1 MELVARVKSQLRRY
15 QVYSK
20 PIGVDNSIIQA
31 NDLLIDTN
39 KKMVSVDNRPVA
51 VTKIEYEILVLLA
64 SHPGTVFST
73 EDIYT
78 KIWHEEATHANNTI
92 MVHIRKLREKI
103 ERQPRTPLSYLV
115 AFLIYS
121 ILGIIFDR
129 IIPIA
134 VPNEMR
140 YALCYAISFIVFVEI
155 FFKLIDFTIEYIRK
169 LRRSI
174 QQVTSGNYGV
184 QCEVEYDDELG
195 SLAANINVLSKTLL
209 AKEKESEKLKEK
221 ERAALDIERNA
232 ERQKNELITNVAHD
246 LRTPLTTIVGYLEL
260 IKDDTALSKEDVHK
274 YSGIAYEKSIRL
286 QEMMDDLFEFTK
298 LDNAD
303 IKLNKSMINL
313 SGLIMQMTDEFY
325 PSFKDC
331 NITPIVDLPEENI
344 YVQGDG
350 QLLAR
355 VFDNL
360 ISNALKYGYH
370 NTDLKIEVSG
380 DEKYATVKVINH
392 GDTIASEDIPLLF
405 NKFYR
410 TDSSRNSKTGGTGLG
425 LAITKNIV
433 DLHHGDISVTSDD
446 QITTFIVKFNR
457 YFDQN

>member
-1 MELVARVKSQLRRY
+1 MMQKLRKLFISSFKWR
-15 QVYSK
+15 
-20 PIGVDNSIIQA
+20 
-31 NDLLIDTN
+31 LLINIT
-39 KKMVSVDNRPVA
+39 
-51 VTKIEYEILVLLA
+51 
-64 SHPGTVFST
+64 
-73 EDIYT
+73 
-78 KIWHEEATHANNTI
+78 
-92 MVHIRKLREKI
+92 
-103 ERQPRTPLSYLV
+103 LSYLV

-221 ERAALDIERNA
+221 ERAALDVERNA

-433 DLHHGDISVTSDD
+433 DLHHGNISVTSDD

>member
-1 MELVARVKSQLRRY
+1 MMQKLRKLFISSFKWR
-15 QVYSK
+15 
-20 PIGVDNSIIQA
+20 
-31 NDLLIDTN
+31 LLINIT
-39 KKMVSVDNRPVA
+39 
-51 VTKIEYEILVLLA
+51 
-64 SHPGTVFST
+64 
-73 EDIYT
+73 
-78 KIWHEEATHANNTI
+78 
-92 MVHIRKLREKI
+92 
-103 ERQPRTPLSYLV
+103 LSYLV

-221 ERAALDIERNA
+221 ERAALDIERNV

-260 IKDDTALSKEDVHK
+260 IKDDSALSKEDVHK

-392 GDTIASEDIPLLF
+392 GDTIAPEDIPLLF

>member
-1 MELVARVKSQLRRY
+1 MMQKLRKLFISSFKWR
-15 QVYSK
+15 
-20 PIGVDNSIIQA
+20 
-31 NDLLIDTN
+31 LLINIT
-39 KKMVSVDNRPVA
+39 
-51 VTKIEYEILVLLA
+51 
-64 SHPGTVFST
+64 
-73 EDIYT
+73 
-78 KIWHEEATHANNTI
+78 
-92 MVHIRKLREKI
+92 
-103 ERQPRTPLSYLV
+103 LSYLV

-232 ERQKNELITNVAHD
+232 ERKKNELITNVAHD

-260 IKDDTALSKEDVHK
+260 IKDDSALSKEDVHK

-392 GDTIASEDIPLLF
+392 GDTIAPEDIPLLF

>member
-1 MELVARVKSQLRRY
+1 MMQKLRKLFISSFKWR
-15 QVYSK
+15 
-20 PIGVDNSIIQA
+20 
-31 NDLLIDTN
+31 LLINIT
-39 KKMVSVDNRPVA
+39 
-51 VTKIEYEILVLLA
+51 
-64 SHPGTVFST
+64 
-73 EDIYT
+73 
-78 KIWHEEATHANNTI
+78 
-92 MVHIRKLREKI
+92 
-103 ERQPRTPLSYLV
+103 LSYLV

-121 ILGIIFDR
+121 ILGIVFDR

-392 GDTIASEDIPLLF
+392 GDTIAPEDIPLLF

>member
-1 MELVARVKSQLRRY
+1 MMQKLRKLFISSFKWR
-15 QVYSK
+15 
-20 PIGVDNSIIQA
+20 
-31 NDLLIDTN
+31 LLINIT
-39 KKMVSVDNRPVA
+39 
-51 VTKIEYEILVLLA
+51 
-64 SHPGTVFST
+64 
-73 EDIYT
+73 
-78 KIWHEEATHANNTI
+78 
-92 MVHIRKLREKI
+92 
-103 ERQPRTPLSYLV
+103 LSYLV

-155 FFKLIDFTIEYIRK
+155 FFKLIDFTIEYIKK

-260 IKDDTALSKEDVHK
+260 IKDDSALSKEDVHK

-331 NITPIVDLPEENI
+331 NITPIVNLPEENI

>member
-1 MELVARVKSQLRRY
+1 MMQKLRKLFISSFKWR
-15 QVYSK
+15 
-20 PIGVDNSIIQA
+20 
-31 NDLLIDTN
+31 LLINIT
-39 KKMVSVDNRPVA
+39 
-51 VTKIEYEILVLLA
+51 
-64 SHPGTVFST
+64 
-73 EDIYT
+73 
-78 KIWHEEATHANNTI
+78 
-92 MVHIRKLREKI
+92 
-103 ERQPRTPLSYLV
+103 LSYLV

-232 ERQKNELITNVAHD
+232 EIQKNELITNVAHD

-392 GDTIASEDIPLLF
+392 GDTIAPEDIPLLF

>member
-1 MELVARVKSQLRRY
+1 MMQKLRKLFISSFKWR
-15 QVYSK
+15 
-20 PIGVDNSIIQA
+20 
-31 NDLLIDTN
+31 LLINIT
-39 KKMVSVDNRPVA
+39 
-51 VTKIEYEILVLLA
+51 
-64 SHPGTVFST
+64 
-73 EDIYT
+73 
-78 KIWHEEATHANNTI
+78 
-92 MVHIRKLREKI
+92 
-103 ERQPRTPLSYLV
+103 LSYLV

-121 ILGIIFDR
+121 ILGIVFDR

-298 LDNAD
+298 LDNTD

-331 NITPIVDLPEENI
+331 NITPIMNLPEEDI

-392 GDTIASEDIPLLF
+392 GDTIAPEDLPLLF

>member
-1 MELVARVKSQLRRY
+1 MMQKLRKLFISSFKWR
-15 QVYSK
+15 
-20 PIGVDNSIIQA
+20 
-31 NDLLIDTN
+31 LLINIT
-39 KKMVSVDNRPVA
+39 
-51 VTKIEYEILVLLA
+51 
-64 SHPGTVFST
+64 
-73 EDIYT
+73 
-78 KIWHEEATHANNTI
+78 
-92 MVHIRKLREKI
+92 
-103 ERQPRTPLSYLV
+103 LSYLV

-221 ERAALDIERNA
+221 EKAALDIERNA

-380 DEKYATVKVINH
+380 DVKYATVKVINH

>member
-1 MELVARVKSQLRRY
+1 MMQKLRKLFISSFKWR
-15 QVYSK
+15 
-20 PIGVDNSIIQA
+20 
-31 NDLLIDTN
+31 LLINIT
-39 KKMVSVDNRPVA
+39 
-51 VTKIEYEILVLLA
+51 
-64 SHPGTVFST
+64 
-73 EDIYT
+73 
-78 KIWHEEATHANNTI
+78 
-92 MVHIRKLREKI
+92 
-103 ERQPRTPLSYLV
+103 LSYLV

-184 QCEVEYDDELG
+184 QCDVEYDDELG

-380 DEKYATVKVINH
+380 DENYATVKVINH
-392 GDTIASEDIPLLF
+392 GDTIAPEDIPLLF

>member
-1 MELVARVKSQLRRY
+1 MMQKLRKLFISSFKWR
-15 QVYSK
+15 
-20 PIGVDNSIIQA
+20 
-31 NDLLIDTN
+31 LLINIT
-39 KKMVSVDNRPVA
+39 
-51 VTKIEYEILVLLA
+51 
-64 SHPGTVFST
+64 
-73 EDIYT
+73 
-78 KIWHEEATHANNTI
+78 
-92 MVHIRKLREKI
+92 
-103 ERQPRTPLSYLV
+103 LSYLV

-331 NITPIVDLPEENI
+331 NISPIVDLPEENI

>member
-1 MELVARVKSQLRRY
+1 MMQKLRKLFISSFKWR
-15 QVYSK
+15 
-20 PIGVDNSIIQA
+20 
-31 NDLLIDTN
+31 LLINIT
-39 KKMVSVDNRPVA
+39 
-51 VTKIEYEILVLLA
+51 
-64 SHPGTVFST
+64 
-73 EDIYT
+73 
-78 KIWHEEATHANNTI
+78 
-92 MVHIRKLREKI
+92 
-103 ERQPRTPLSYLV
+103 LSYLV

-155 FFKLIDFTIEYIRK
+155 FFKLNDFTIEYIRK

-260 IKDDTALSKEDVHK
+260 IKDDSALSKEDVHK

-313 SGLIMQMTDEFY
+313 SELIMQMTDEFY

-331 NITPIVDLPEENI
+331 NITPIVNLPEENI

>member
-1 MELVARVKSQLRRY
+1 MMQKLRKLFISSFKWR
-15 QVYSK
+15 
-20 PIGVDNSIIQA
+20 
-31 NDLLIDTN
+31 LLINIT
-39 KKMVSVDNRPVA
+39 
-51 VTKIEYEILVLLA
+51 
-64 SHPGTVFST
+64 
-73 EDIYT
+73 
-78 KIWHEEATHANNTI
+78 
-92 MVHIRKLREKI
+92 
-103 ERQPRTPLSYLV
+103 LSYLV

-221 ERAALDIERNA
+221 EKAALDIERNA

-260 IKDDTALSKEDVHK
+260 IKDDSALSKEDVHK

-392 GDTIASEDIPLLF
+392 GDTIAPEDIPLLF

>member
-1 MELVARVKSQLRRY
+1 MMQKLRKLFISSFKWR
-15 QVYSK
+15 
-20 PIGVDNSIIQA
+20 
-31 NDLLIDTN
+31 LLINIT
-39 KKMVSVDNRPVA
+39 
-51 VTKIEYEILVLLA
+51 
-64 SHPGTVFST
+64 
-73 EDIYT
+73 
-78 KIWHEEATHANNTI
+78 
-92 MVHIRKLREKI
+92 
-103 ERQPRTPLSYLV
+103 LSYLV

-121 ILGIIFDR
+121 ILGIVFDR

-184 QCEVEYDDELG
+184 QCEVEYDDELA

-392 GDTIASEDIPLLF
+392 GDTIAPEDIPLLF
-405 NKFYR
+405 NKFFR

>member
-1 MELVARVKSQLRRY
+1 MMQKLRKLFISSFKWR
-15 QVYSK
+15 
-20 PIGVDNSIIQA
+20 
-31 NDLLIDTN
+31 LLINIT
-39 KKMVSVDNRPVA
+39 
-51 VTKIEYEILVLLA
+51 
-64 SHPGTVFST
+64 
-73 EDIYT
+73 
-78 KIWHEEATHANNTI
+78 
-92 MVHIRKLREKI
+92 
-103 ERQPRTPLSYLV
+103 LSYLV

-313 SGLIMQMTDEFY
+313 SGLIMQMTNEFY

>member
-1 MELVARVKSQLRRY
+1 MMQKLRKLFISSFKWR
-15 QVYSK
+15 
-20 PIGVDNSIIQA
+20 
-31 NDLLIDTN
+31 LLINIT
-39 KKMVSVDNRPVA
+39 
-51 VTKIEYEILVLLA
+51 
-64 SHPGTVFST
+64 
-73 EDIYT
+73 
-78 KIWHEEATHANNTI
+78 
-92 MVHIRKLREKI
+92 
-103 ERQPRTPLSYLV
+103 LSYLV

-140 YALCYAISFIVFVEI
+140 YALCYAISFIIFVEI

-457 YFDQN
+457 YFDLN

>member
-1 MELVARVKSQLRRY
+1 MMQKLRKLFISSFKWR
-15 QVYSK
+15 
-20 PIGVDNSIIQA
+20 
-31 NDLLIDTN
+31 LLINIT
-39 KKMVSVDNRPVA
+39 
-51 VTKIEYEILVLLA
+51 
-64 SHPGTVFST
+64 
-73 EDIYT
+73 
-78 KIWHEEATHANNTI
+78 
-92 MVHIRKLREKI
+92 
-103 ERQPRTPLSYLV
+103 LSYLV

-155 FFKLIDFTIEYIRK
+155 FFKLMDFTIEYIRK

-184 QCEVEYDDELG
+184 QCEVDYDDELG

>member
-1 MELVARVKSQLRRY
+1 MMQKLRKLFISSFKWR
-15 QVYSK
+15 
-20 PIGVDNSIIQA
+20 
-31 NDLLIDTN
+31 LLINIT
-39 KKMVSVDNRPVA
+39 
-51 VTKIEYEILVLLA
+51 
-64 SHPGTVFST
+64 
-73 EDIYT
+73 
-78 KIWHEEATHANNTI
+78 
-92 MVHIRKLREKI
+92 
-103 ERQPRTPLSYLV
+103 LSYLV

-260 IKDDTALSKEDVHK
+260 IKDDSALSKEDVHK

-392 GDTIASEDIPLLF
+392 GDTIAPEDIPLLF

-433 DLHHGDISVTSDD
+433 DLHHGDISVTSND

>member
-1 MELVARVKSQLRRY
+1 MMQKLRKLFISSFKWR
-15 QVYSK
+15 
-20 PIGVDNSIIQA
+20 
-31 NDLLIDTN
+31 LLINIT
-39 KKMVSVDNRPVA
+39 
-51 VTKIEYEILVLLA
+51 
-64 SHPGTVFST
+64 
-73 EDIYT
+73 
-78 KIWHEEATHANNTI
+78 
-92 MVHIRKLREKI
+92 
-103 ERQPRTPLSYLV
+103 LSYLV

-355 VFDNL
+355 VFNNL

>member
-1 MELVARVKSQLRRY
+1 MMQKLRKLFISSFKWR
-15 QVYSK
+15 
-20 PIGVDNSIIQA
+20 
-31 NDLLIDTN
+31 LLINIT
-39 KKMVSVDNRPVA
+39 
-51 VTKIEYEILVLLA
+51 
-64 SHPGTVFST
+64 
-73 EDIYT
+73 
-78 KIWHEEATHANNTI
+78 
-92 MVHIRKLREKI
+92 
-103 ERQPRTPLSYLV
+103 LSYLV

-134 VPNEMR
+134 VPTEMR

-260 IKDDTALSKEDVHK
+260 IKDDSALSKEDVHK

-380 DEKYATVKVINH
+380 DEKYATIKVINH
-392 GDTIASEDIPLLF
+392 GDTIAPEDIPLLF

>member
-1 MELVARVKSQLRRY
+1 MMQKLRKLFISSFKWR
-15 QVYSK
+15 
-20 PIGVDNSIIQA
+20 
-31 NDLLIDTN
+31 LLINIT
-39 KKMVSVDNRPVA
+39 
-51 VTKIEYEILVLLA
+51 
-64 SHPGTVFST
+64 
-73 EDIYT
+73 
-78 KIWHEEATHANNTI
+78 
-92 MVHIRKLREKI
+92 
-103 ERQPRTPLSYLV
+103 LSYLV

-209 AKEKESEKLKEK
+209 AKEKETEKLKEK

-380 DEKYATVKVINH
+380 DEKYAIVKVINH

>member
-1 MELVARVKSQLRRY
+1 MMQKLRKLFISSFKWR
-15 QVYSK
+15 
-20 PIGVDNSIIQA
+20 
-31 NDLLIDTN
+31 LLINIT
-39 KKMVSVDNRPVA
+39 
-51 VTKIEYEILVLLA
+51 
-64 SHPGTVFST
+64 
-73 EDIYT
+73 
-78 KIWHEEATHANNTI
+78 
-92 MVHIRKLREKI
+92 
-103 ERQPRTPLSYLV
+103 LSYLV

-155 FFKLIDFTIEYIRK
+155 FFRLIDFTIEYIRK

>member
-1 MELVARVKSQLRRY
+1 MQKLRKLFISSFKWR
-15 QVYSK
+15 
-20 PIGVDNSIIQA
+20 
-31 NDLLIDTN
+31 LLINIT
-39 KKMVSVDNRPVA
+39 
-51 VTKIEYEILVLLA
+51 
-64 SHPGTVFST
+64 
-73 EDIYT
+73 
-78 KIWHEEATHANNTI
+78 
-92 MVHIRKLREKI
+92 
-103 ERQPRTPLSYLV
+103 LSYLV

-121 ILGIIFDR
+121 ILGIVFDR

-134 VPNEMR
+134 VPDEMR

-155 FFKLIDFTIEYIRK
+155 FFRLIDFTITYIRQ

-174 QQVTSGNYGV
+174 QQVTSGNYDV

-195 SLAANINVLSKTLL
+195 SLAANINVLAKTLL
-209 AKEKESEKLKEK
+209 AKEKESERLKEK
-221 ERAALDIERNA
+221 EKAALDFERNA

-260 IKDDTALSKEDVHK
+260 IKDDTDLPKEDVHK
-274 YSGIAYEKSIRL
+274 YAGIAYEKSMRL

-313 SGLIMQMTDEFY
+313 SGLIMQMADEFY

-331 NITPIVDLPEENI
+331 NITPIVDLPDDNV

-370 NTDLKIEVSG
+370 NTDLKIEVIG

-392 GDTIASEDIPLLF
+392 GDTISDEDIPLLF

-433 DLHHGDISVTSDD
+433 DRHHGTISVESKDN
-446 QITTFIVKFNR
+446 ITTFIVKFNR
-457 YFDQN
+457 YFDQIATNNAN

>member
-1 MELVARVKSQLRRY
+1 MMQKLRKLFISSFKWR
-15 QVYSK
+15 
-20 PIGVDNSIIQA
+20 
-31 NDLLIDTN
+31 LLINIT
-39 KKMVSVDNRPVA
+39 
-51 VTKIEYEILVLLA
+51 
-64 SHPGTVFST
+64 
-73 EDIYT
+73 
-78 KIWHEEATHANNTI
+78 
-92 MVHIRKLREKI
+92 
-103 ERQPRTPLSYLV
+103 LSYLV

-221 ERAALDIERNA
+221 ERAALDVERNA

-298 LDNAD
+298 LGNAD

-392 GDTIASEDIPLLF
+392 GDTIAPEDIPLLF

>member
-1 MELVARVKSQLRRY
+1 MMQKLRKLFISSFKWR
-15 QVYSK
+15 
-20 PIGVDNSIIQA
+20 
-31 NDLLIDTN
+31 LLINIT
-39 KKMVSVDNRPVA
+39 
-51 VTKIEYEILVLLA
+51 
-64 SHPGTVFST
+64 
-73 EDIYT
+73 
-78 KIWHEEATHANNTI
+78 
-92 MVHIRKLREKI
+92 
-103 ERQPRTPLSYLV
+103 LSYLV

-313 SGLIMQMTDEFY
+313 SELIMQMTDEFY

>member
-1 MELVARVKSQLRRY
+1 MMQKLRKLFISSFKWR
-15 QVYSK
+15 
-20 PIGVDNSIIQA
+20 
-31 NDLLIDTN
+31 LLINIT
-39 KKMVSVDNRPVA
+39 
-51 VTKIEYEILVLLA
+51 
-64 SHPGTVFST
+64 
-73 EDIYT
+73 
-78 KIWHEEATHANNTI
+78 
-92 MVHIRKLREKI
+92 
-103 ERQPRTPLSYLV
+103 LSYLV

-260 IKDDTALSKEDVHK
+260 IKDDSALSKEDVHK

-313 SGLIMQMTDEFY
+313 AGLIMQMTDEFY

-392 GDTIASEDIPLLF
+392 GDTIAPEDIPLLF

>member
-1 MELVARVKSQLRRY
+1 MMQKLRKLFISSFKWR
-15 QVYSK
+15 
-20 PIGVDNSIIQA
+20 
-31 NDLLIDTN
+31 LLINIT
-39 KKMVSVDNRPVA
+39 
-51 VTKIEYEILVLLA
+51 
-64 SHPGTVFST
+64 
-73 EDIYT
+73 
-78 KIWHEEATHANNTI
+78 
-92 MVHIRKLREKI
+92 
-103 ERQPRTPLSYLV
+103 LSYLV

-174 QQVTSGNYGV
+174 QQVTSGNYGI

>member
-1 MELVARVKSQLRRY
+1 MMQKLRKLFISSFKWR
-15 QVYSK
+15 
-20 PIGVDNSIIQA
+20 
-31 NDLLIDTN
+31 LLINIT
-39 KKMVSVDNRPVA
+39 
-51 VTKIEYEILVLLA
+51 
-64 SHPGTVFST
+64 
-73 EDIYT
+73 
-78 KIWHEEATHANNTI
+78 
-92 MVHIRKLREKI
+92 
-103 ERQPRTPLSYLV
+103 LSYLV

-313 SGLIMQMTDEFY
+313 SGLIMQMTDKFY

>member
-1 MELVARVKSQLRRY
+1 MMQKLRKLFISSFKWR
-15 QVYSK
+15 
-20 PIGVDNSIIQA
+20 
-31 NDLLIDTN
+31 LLINIT
-39 KKMVSVDNRPVA
+39 
-51 VTKIEYEILVLLA
+51 
-64 SHPGTVFST
+64 
-73 EDIYT
+73 
-78 KIWHEEATHANNTI
+78 
-92 MVHIRKLREKI
+92 
-103 ERQPRTPLSYLV
+103 LSYLV

-344 YVQGDG
+344 HVQGDG

>member
-1 MELVARVKSQLRRY
+1 MMQKLRKLFISSFKWR
-15 QVYSK
+15 
-20 PIGVDNSIIQA
+20 
-31 NDLLIDTN
+31 LLINIT
-39 KKMVSVDNRPVA
+39 
-51 VTKIEYEILVLLA
+51 
-64 SHPGTVFST
+64 
-73 EDIYT
+73 
-78 KIWHEEATHANNTI
+78 
-92 MVHIRKLREKI
+92 
-103 ERQPRTPLSYLV
+103 LSYLV

-457 YFDQN
+457 CFDQN

>member
-1 MELVARVKSQLRRY
+1 MMQKLRKLFISSFKWR
-15 QVYSK
+15 
-20 PIGVDNSIIQA
+20 
-31 NDLLIDTN
+31 LLINIT
-39 KKMVSVDNRPVA
+39 
-51 VTKIEYEILVLLA
+51 
-64 SHPGTVFST
+64 
-73 EDIYT
+73 
-78 KIWHEEATHANNTI
+78 
-92 MVHIRKLREKI
+92 
-103 ERQPRTPLSYLV
+103 LSYLV

-134 VPNEMR
+134 APNEMR

-260 IKDDTALSKEDVHK
+260 IKDDSALSKEDVHK

-298 LDNAD
+298 LDNAN

>member
-1 MELVARVKSQLRRY
+1 MQKLRKLFISSFKWR
-15 QVYSK
+15 
-20 PIGVDNSIIQA
+20 
-31 NDLLIDTN
+31 LLINIT
-39 KKMVSVDNRPVA
+39 
-51 VTKIEYEILVLLA
+51 
-64 SHPGTVFST
+64 
-73 EDIYT
+73 
-78 KIWHEEATHANNTI
+78 
-92 MVHIRKLREKI
+92 
-103 ERQPRTPLSYLV
+103 LSYLV

-260 IKDDTALSKEDVHK
+260 IKDDSALSKEDVHK

-331 NITPIVDLPEENI
+331 YITPIVDLPEENI

-392 GDTIASEDIPLLF
+392 GDTIAPEDIPLLF

>member
-1 MELVARVKSQLRRY
+1 MQKLRKLFISSFKWR
-15 QVYSK
+15 
-20 PIGVDNSIIQA
+20 
-31 NDLLIDTN
+31 LLINIT
-39 KKMVSVDNRPVA
+39 
-51 VTKIEYEILVLLA
+51 
-64 SHPGTVFST
+64 
-73 EDIYT
+73 
-78 KIWHEEATHANNTI
+78 
-92 MVHIRKLREKI
+92 
-103 ERQPRTPLSYLV
+103 LSYLV

-121 ILGIIFDR
+121 ILGIVFDR

-232 ERQKNELITNVAHD
+232 ERQKNELITNVAHY

-331 NITPIVDLPEENI
+331 NITTIVDLPEENI

-392 GDTIASEDIPLLF
+392 GDTIAPEDIPLLF
-405 NKFYR
+405 NKFFR
-410 TDSSRNSKTGGTGLG
+410 TYSSRNSKTGGTGLG

>member
-1 MELVARVKSQLRRY
+1 MMQKLRKLFISSFKWR
-15 QVYSK
+15 
-20 PIGVDNSIIQA
+20 
-31 NDLLIDTN
+31 LLINIT
-39 KKMVSVDNRPVA
+39 
-51 VTKIEYEILVLLA
+51 
-64 SHPGTVFST
+64 
-73 EDIYT
+73 
-78 KIWHEEATHANNTI
+78 
-92 MVHIRKLREKI
+92 
-103 ERQPRTPLSYLV
+103 LSYLV

-298 LDNAD
+298 LDNTD

>member
-1 MELVARVKSQLRRY
+1 MMQKLRKLFISSFKWR
-15 QVYSK
+15 
-20 PIGVDNSIIQA
+20 
-31 NDLLIDTN
+31 LLINIT
-39 KKMVSVDNRPVA
+39 
-51 VTKIEYEILVLLA
+51 
-64 SHPGTVFST
+64 
-73 EDIYT
+73 
-78 KIWHEEATHANNTI
+78 
-92 MVHIRKLREKI
+92 
-103 ERQPRTPLSYLV
+103 LSYLV

-134 VPNEMR
+134 VPNETR

-221 ERAALDIERNA
+221 EKAALDIERNA

-392 GDTIASEDIPLLF
+392 GDTIAPEDIPLLF

-433 DLHHGDISVTSDD
+433 DIHHGDISVTSDD

>member
-1 MELVARVKSQLRRY
+1 MMQKLRKLFISSFKWR
-15 QVYSK
+15 
-20 PIGVDNSIIQA
+20 
-31 NDLLIDTN
+31 LLINIT
-39 KKMVSVDNRPVA
+39 
-51 VTKIEYEILVLLA
+51 
-64 SHPGTVFST
+64 
-73 EDIYT
+73 
-78 KIWHEEATHANNTI
+78 
-92 MVHIRKLREKI
+92 
-103 ERQPRTPLSYLV
+103 LSYLV

-140 YALCYAISFIVFVEI
+140 YALCYAISFIVFVGI

-260 IKDDTALSKEDVHK
+260 IKDDSALSKEDVHK

-392 GDTIASEDIPLLF
+392 GDTIAPEDIPLLF

>member
-1 MELVARVKSQLRRY
+1 MMQKLRKLFISSFKWR
-15 QVYSK
+15 
-20 PIGVDNSIIQA
+20 
-31 NDLLIDTN
+31 LLINIT
-39 KKMVSVDNRPVA
+39 
-51 VTKIEYEILVLLA
+51 
-64 SHPGTVFST
+64 
-73 EDIYT
+73 
-78 KIWHEEATHANNTI
+78 
-92 MVHIRKLREKI
+92 
-103 ERQPRTPLSYLV
+103 LSYLV

-274 YSGIAYEKSIRL
+274 YSGIAYEKSKRL

-380 DEKYATVKVINH
+380 DEKYAIVKVINH

>member
-1 MELVARVKSQLRRY
+1 MMQKLRKLFISSFKWR
-15 QVYSK
+15 
-20 PIGVDNSIIQA
+20 
-31 NDLLIDTN
+31 LLINIT
-39 KKMVSVDNRPVA
+39 
-51 VTKIEYEILVLLA
+51 
-64 SHPGTVFST
+64 
-73 EDIYT
+73 
-78 KIWHEEATHANNTI
+78 
-92 MVHIRKLREKI
+92 
-103 ERQPRTPLSYLV
+103 LSYLV

-121 ILGIIFDR
+121 ILGIVFDR

-155 FFKLIDFTIEYIRK
+155 FFKLIYFTIEYIRK

-380 DEKYATVKVINH
+380 DEKYAIVKVINH

>member
-1 MELVARVKSQLRRY
+1 MMQKLRKLFISSFKWR
-15 QVYSK
+15 
-20 PIGVDNSIIQA
+20 
-31 NDLLIDTN
+31 LLINIT
-39 KKMVSVDNRPVA
+39 
-51 VTKIEYEILVLLA
+51 
-64 SHPGTVFST
+64 
-73 EDIYT
+73 
-78 KIWHEEATHANNTI
+78 
-92 MVHIRKLREKI
+92 
-103 ERQPRTPLSYLV
+103 LSYLV

-260 IKDDTALSKEDVHK
+260 IKDDSALSKEDVHK

-392 GDTIASEDIPLLF
+392 GDTIAPEDIPLLF

-433 DLHHGDISVTSDD
+433 DLHHGDLSVTSDD

>member
-1 MELVARVKSQLRRY
+1 MMQKLRKLFISSFKWR
-15 QVYSK
+15 
-20 PIGVDNSIIQA
+20 
-31 NDLLIDTN
+31 LLINIT
-39 KKMVSVDNRPVA
+39 
-51 VTKIEYEILVLLA
+51 
-64 SHPGTVFST
+64 
-73 EDIYT
+73 
-78 KIWHEEATHANNTI
+78 
-92 MVHIRKLREKI
+92 
-103 ERQPRTPLSYLV
+103 LSYLV

-260 IKDDTALSKEDVHK
+260 IKDDTVLSKEDVHK

-380 DEKYATVKVINH
+380 DEKYAIVKVINH

>member
-1 MELVARVKSQLRRY
+1 MMQKLRKMFISSFKWR
-15 QVYSK
+15 
-20 PIGVDNSIIQA
+20 
-31 NDLLIDTN
+31 LLINIT
-39 KKMVSVDNRPVA
+39 
-51 VTKIEYEILVLLA
+51 
-64 SHPGTVFST
+64 
-73 EDIYT
+73 
-78 KIWHEEATHANNTI
+78 
-92 MVHIRKLREKI
+92 
-103 ERQPRTPLSYLV
+103 LSYLV

-392 GDTIASEDIPLLF
+392 GDTIAPEDIPLLF